1 MRSVLVLGAAGRS
14 PRGEMPAVVPRSL
27 CAMGFAIVVGA
38 WLLGCASA
46 ASASAS
52 ASAGSASGRVAQCEP
67 GDPGARLDRRCEVGD
82 KPPPGIAL
90 GASSSG
96 SGQTTQGGAGAARR
110 EPFKAPPPGPLPG
123 GGYLQLGAPADRRA
137 VATVQ
142 RRLGRVGFAVRR
154 DGIYGPQT
162 ASAVRRFQI
171 ARRLLVDAIVGRQTA
186 AALRYYARTPAPP
199 AQARPPRAG
208 VGATAQRRTRIL
220 RAVAATKN
228 RVTFDTRALDAD
240 RIVSATLRSGP
251 SKWPI
256 TGPRLRR
263 AARSGHV
270 DITIIRRAGKRAAV
284 VAAARAP
291 KAARRPTR
299 AILRRS
305 KLHVIIATPPRRP
318 TPPDDPDANA
328 DPGRAPS
335 PADPGQ
341 AAPGQAAPG
350 QAAPGQAAPGQAD
363 PGQADPGQAD
373 PGQADPGQAAPGQ
386 AAPPPPPAPP
396 AAPAQAP
403 APTREVL
410 FGAFTPNDPYGGR
423 TDDTDALQAAIGRRV
438 ETVLWYQNW
447 GGGEW
452 ISKVQPHL
460 PQSVVSS
467 GRTPL
472 VTWEPWDPAN
482 ASADQPRFALRRIA
496 DGEFDAYITSWATAL
511 RDLATTIYLRPM
523 HEMNGNWYPWGGTV
537 NGNSPALFVKAWRRM
552 HDIFAQHG
560 ATNVR
565 WVWAPNNVDVPQTT
579 NNRMEDYYPGDN
591 YVDILGVDGYN
602 WGTGIPGWAGWE
614 SFTEV
619 FATSLQRLRR
629 LGPQP
634 IWITEVA
641 TSPQGGDKSAWIRDM
656 FKTAPSMERLERI
669 IWFNEDKER
678 DWRAAPSPE
687 VAAAFRP

>member
-341 AAPGQAAPG
+341 AAP
-350 QAAPGQAAPGQAD
+350 
-363 PGQADPGQAD
+363 
-373 PGQADPGQAAPGQ
+373 
-386 AAPPPPPAPP
+386 P

-403 APTREVL
+403 PLAGKTLVFEDNFDGAAVNTGNWSMYNGPGHGGNGLRRRSAFSVANGLLTITASWDGQNITSGGMEHKENYTYGSFEVRVRTQPDPTAQTSGVVL
-410 FGAFTPNDPYGGR
+410 TWPQSGRHPYDGENDWYETGTRASRHPFWSFIHHYRATSTSDQTYIRHDADAADWQIMRMDWEPDAIRVYRNGTYAGALTNKAQIPDVPHH
-423 TDDTDALQAAIGRRV
+423 AAIQLDAFSNRPLAA
-438 ETVLWYQNW
+438 TVQMQIDY
-447 GGGEW
+447 
-452 ISKVQPHL
+452 I
-460 PQSVVSS
+460 
-467 GRTPL
+467 
-472 VTWEPWDPAN
+472 
-482 ASADQPRFALRRIA
+482 RI
-496 DGEFDAYITSWATAL
+496 Y
-511 RDLATTIYLRPM
+511 R
-523 HEMNGNWYPWGGTV
+523 
-537 NGNSPALFVKAWRRM
+537 
-552 HDIFAQHG
+552 
-560 ATNVR
+560 
-565 WVWAPNNVDVPQTT
+565 
-579 NNRMEDYYPGDN
+579 
-591 YVDILGVDGYN
+591 
-602 WGTGIPGWAGWE
+602 
-614 SFTEV
+614 
-619 FATSLQRLRR
+619 
-629 LGPQP
+629 
-634 IWITEVA
+634 
-641 TSPQGGDKSAWIRDM
+641 
-656 FKTAPSMERLERI
+656 
-669 IWFNEDKER
+669 
-678 DWRAAPSPE
+678 
-687 VAAAFRP
+687 